1 MEKHLSASI
10 LSELRKEET
19 WKEFLSY
26 KLDGHYVS
34 KRERD
39 ALASYVEEKR
49 YLPIAESLIRKE
61 YCFSPP
67 LKRTVNKSGTTK
79 KRVVYTFSED
89 ENLFLKCLGYLLYKY
104 DGKLS
109 GKCFSF
115 RKSCSAR
122 DAIFAILSQKDRDSL
137 YCFKAD
143 ISNYFNSIPEEALIS
158 VLEGIIDDDP
168 DLMWFFRNLLL
179 CNESLLE
186 DKSVICEHRGA
197 MAGIPVSPFFANVYL
212 LSMDRFFE
220 EKGASYFRYSDDIL
234 IFSSS
239 KEELDRH
246 IADFMSMVTEK
257 GLSVNPKKMSVTA
270 PSEPWEFLG
279 FCYKDGQVDI
289 SSVTKEKLK
298 GKIRR
303 KARALLRW
311 KTKNDAEFERA
322 GRALIRTFNRKFYN
336 EKHEDCFTWSRWFFP
351 VITTDK
357 SLSDL
362 DAYLIE
368 YVRYL
373 YQGRHFK
380 GNFRVTYEDIKNMGF
395 RSLRHEYYLSR
406 KKAE

>member
-1 MEKHLSASI
+1 MPPI
-10 LSELRKEET
+10 LEQLLLET
-19 WKEFLSY
+19 TWQNFLKY

-39 ALASYVEEKR
+39 ALSSYVGEKR
-49 YLPIAESLIRKE
+49 YLPIAEALCRGN
-61 YCFSPP
+61 YCFFPP
-67 LKRTVNKSGTTK
+67 LKRTVNKSGTSK
-79 KRVVYTFSED
+79 KRVIYTFSDD
-89 ENLFLKCLGYLLYKY
+89 ENLFLKCLGYLLYRY
-104 DGKLS
+104 DEKLS
-109 GKCFSF
+109 PKCFSF

-143 ISNYFNSIPEEALIS
+143 ISNYFNSIPEESLVS
-158 VLEGIIDDDP
+158 VLQEIVDDDP
-168 DLMWFFRNLLL
+168 SLMWFLKTLLL
-179 CNESLLE
+179 QNESRLE
-186 DKSVICEHRGA
+186 DGSIITEHRGA

-220 EKGASYFRYSDDIL
+220 NEGVSYFRYSDDIL
-234 IFSSS
+234 IFART
-239 KEELDRH
+239 KEDLDAH
-246 IADFMSMVTEK
+246 ISDFMAMVSAK
-257 GLSVNPKKMSVTA
+257 GLSVNPSKISISA

-289 SSVTKEKLK
+289 SSVTKAKLK

-303 KARALLRW
+303 KAKALLRW
-311 KTKNDAEFERA
+311 KTKNDADYSRA

-336 EKHEDCFTWSRWFFP
+336 EKNEDCFTWSRWFFP

-373 YQGRHFK
+373 YQGRHYK
-380 GNFRVTYEDIKNMGF
+380 GNYRITYEDIKRMGF
-395 RSLRHEYYLSR
+395 KSLKHEYYLSR
-406 KKAE
+406 KK